1 MKKLILSFTAIAVF
15 LLSGYSQC
23 TPDPQYM
30 DSIYGAWPDT
40 ITDFPSGQE
49 GVPYSEVLDFKVPSD
64 AGDIDP
70 AFDGFSVDSAVLD
83 NVQGLPPG
91 LTYTCNNS
99 NCSWLGGTQGCATIS
114 GTPTAEGTYDVT
126 INIVGWVTIPL
137 VGAFSSPAPFTGY
150 TIVIDPA
157 LNIQLVHKNDFKLK
171 HNSPNPFSET
181 TNIEFVTGKNGQVD
195 FKVMN
200 LLGEVIHSEVI
211 SAVPGTNK
219 IEFNGKNL
227 THGIYVYSL
236 SNGES
241 IVSKR
246 MIKNS

>member
-1 MKKLILSFTAIAVF
+1 MKKLILSITAIAAILF
-15 LLSGYSQC
+15 SGYSQC

-30 DSIYGAWPDT
+30 DSTYGAWPDT
-40 ITDFPSGQE
+40 ITDFPAGQVA
-49 GVPYSEVLDFKVPSD
+49 VPYSEVLDFKVPAD
-64 AGDIDP
+64 AGEIDP
-70 AFDGFSVDSAVLD
+70 LFSGTPVDSAVLD

-91 LTYTCNNS
+91 LTYICNNS
-99 NCSWLGGTQGCATIS
+99 NCSWLGGAQGCATIS
-114 GTPTAEGTYDVT
+114 GTPTVSGVYDVT
-126 INIVGWVTIPL
+126 INIIGWVTVVIPI
-137 VGAFSSPAPFTGY
+137 SQPAPFTGY
-150 TIVIDPA
+150 TIIIDPA
-157 LNIQLVHKNDFKLK
+157 LNIQLIQKNDFKLK

-181 TNIEFVTGKNGQVD
+181 TDIEFVTGKNGQVD

-241 IVSKR
+241 IVTKR
-246 MIKNS
+246 MIKNN